1 MCRPRCSRGAGG
13 ECGAHTARSVPPP
26 PPGASVLSTGPG
38 APSPLCSACSRHP
51 QARGPRSTEP
61 LLQHVATSARW
72 AAAPRRPRQEAG
84 PRPAQHVAPSAQT
97 PCCSN
102 PLTVVSRR
110 RAVLNPDH
118 QILVTA
124 TRAGAR
130 RTSSALRGPMSP
142 SRSGLTLTEDHREQ
156 PFVGSRCGS
165 QDPGASSCFPPRPL
179 RGGTALGAAA
189 TQGMGWRTC
198 VGSPARFRVTG
209 PRPQRGHL
217 LNTSKGHQS
226 ELTVT
231 RTR

>member
-1 MCRPRCSRGAGG
+1 MRCTHGPLR
-13 ECGAHTARSVPPP
+13 PPP
-26 PPGASVLSTGPG
+26 PPRASVLSTGPG

-97 PCCSN
+97 PCCSD

-165 QDPGASSCFPPRPL
+165 QDPGASSCFPPKAPAWWHSP
-179 RGGTALGAAA
+179 GGSRYPGHGLENMRRESCTFQSHRSK
-189 TQGMGWRTC
+189 TPK
-198 VGSPARFRVTG
+198 GSP
-209 PRPQRGHL
+209 PEYLQRPP
-217 LNTSKGHQS
+217 
-226 ELTVT
+226 E
-231 RTR
+231 